1 MGRKVNHFRHRH
13 LRAPNTSCFTLYIME
28 TLIQITGL
36 QYACEGTDVAT
47 LMAELEEQRPE
58 VLLVKEQTNDFGIVV
73 RALTGTRS
81 CGVVSR
87 FDLEQTLGMMQHDN
101 TPVLVGRV
109 AETNSEGR
117 CFSISVCGDYPTPD
131 SSAANNNSL
140 WDNWQWTGAP
150 LMDSSPE
157 ERRLDIS
164 LKIASAELQQH
175 RGVNRQTLLEHLNII
190 LQLTNWDISSET
202 QQQLGTIRRLVGRHP
217 DSEVRA
223 LAPLLRHSL
232 NALGSRQRGTEFR
245 DIYLPQLCKST
256 EAEHMNNLWCQ
267 ANVGHLGKPELW
279 KPTIIRQLET
289 IEANLRLLPAG
300 LYYQTE
306 RFDMLMHRLLYIG
319 IPRRK
324 LVMLLSAIVLR
335 QLLRQQIGLQTGTTD
350 NAAEERELQLAQ
362 QLAPTFYGNTTKAL
376 NFLMLVKG
384 KKPSDITR
392 LVSQWVADKHIR
404 ADLCHRPLWTI
415 LHEADIYTATE
426 SNWNAML
433 NIRKRTY

>member
-1 MGRKVNHFRHRH
+1 
-13 LRAPNTSCFTLYIME
+13 ME

-47 LMAELEEQRPE
+47 LIAELEEQRPE

-117 CFSISVCGDYPTPD
+117 CFSISVCGNYPTHD
-131 SSAANNNSL
+131 TSAANAPSL

-150 LMDSSPE
+150 LMDSNPE

-175 RGVNRQTLLEHLNII
+175 RGVNKQTLLEHLNVI
-190 LQLTNWDISSET
+190 LQLANWDISSET
-202 QQQLGTIRRLVGRHP
+202 QQQLGTIRRLVGCHP
-217 DSEVRA
+217 DNDVRA
-223 LAPLLRHSL
+223 LAPMLRHSL
-232 NALGSRQRGTEFR
+232 SALGSRQRAKDFR
-245 DIYLPQLCKST
+245 DIYLPQLCKSS
-256 EAEHMNNLWCQ
+256 EAEQMHNLWCR
-267 ANVGHLGKPELW
+267 ANVGKLGNPELW
-279 KPTIIRQLET
+279 KPTIIHQLEN
-289 IEANLRLLPAG
+289 IEANLRLLPAN
-300 LYYQTE
+300 LYYQTD
-306 RFDMLMHRLLYIG
+306 RFDMLLHRLLYLG
-319 IPRRK
+319 IPHRK

-335 QLLRQQIGLQTGTTD
+335 QLLRQQLGLQTGTAD
-350 NAAEERELQLAQ
+350 NAAEERQQQLALQLAP
-362 QLAPTFYGNTTKAL
+362 AFYGNTTKAL
-376 NFLMLVKG
+376 NFLMLAEG

-392 LVSQWVADKHIR
+392 LVSLWVADKHIR

-415 LHEADIYTATE
+415 LHKADIYTASE

-433 NIRKRTY
+433 NIRKKPY